1 MVRLNLERLPKPE
14 LISEPVAE
22 VLRRIAEYP
31 EVRFIL
37 VFGSRAIGDADDR
50 SDVDVSVS
58 APLISRRRWL
68 EIGRLTEDAP
78 TLLRISLIRFD
89 SSPPELQRSNL
100 EDGVI
105 VYESE
110 KAATESR

>member
-1 MVRLNLERLPKPE
+1 MARLKLERLPKPE
-14 LISEPVAE
+14 LISERVAE
-22 VLRRIAEYP
+22 VLNRIAEYP

-58 APLISRRRWL
+58 APSIPHRRWL
-68 EIGRLTEDAP
+68 EIRRLAEEAP
-78 TLLRISLIRFD
+78 TLLRISLLRFD
-89 SSPPELQRSNL
+89 SSPPQLQRSNL

-105 VYESE
+105 IYESA